1 MKKTQ
6 TIWTTMIILIIAG
19 CSGGAKQSNNGSDEL
34 FTIDVTANYPKKDF
48 ILQDF
53 FDIEYIP
60 LETTDE
66 FVSESIPLAIGDK
79 IIIVRNSQNGDIFIF
94 NRKNGK
100 GIRKINRQGQSGEEY
115 VYNYNA
121 LLDED
126 KGELIICDRKI
137 LVFDLEGNFKRSFDP
152 KKNAQLGDVTNFD
165 SESFIWRN
173 TAFDFDMDNTAIEMP
188 MFFLTSKQDG
198 SIIKEIQIPIDKR
211 KSSVIM
217 WRDGDMVYSMGP
229 RNKTIIPFKDEMI
242 LTEASSDT
250 VYKYT
255 QDHKLIPFI
264 ARTPSVQS
272 MDPEV
277 FLLPGIV
284 SDDNCF
290 MEINTKKR
298 GASDTSLM
306 LDRKTGEVF
315 QSTVYNGDYSNKQSV
330 NMFNMGKNGNPN
342 VAFWQ
347 PIPAHRLVEAYE
359 RNELKGNLKE
369 IAAKLDDDANAVIM
383 IAKYKK

>member
-1 MKKTQ
+1 MKKTH
-6 TIWTTMIILIIAG
+6 TIYTMILLVITG
-19 CSGGAKQSNNGSDEL
+19 CTGGNKQSNNGSDDF

-48 ILQDF
+48 ILQDL
-53 FDIEYIP
+53 FDVEYIP

-94 NRKNGK
+94 DRKNGK

-115 VYNYNA
+115 DYNYNA
-121 LLDED
+121 FLDED

-152 KKNAQLGDVTNFD
+152 KKDAFLGDVTNFD

-173 TAFDFDMDNTAIEMP
+173 TAFDFNIDGTAIDMP

-198 SIIKEIQIPIDKR
+198 SIIKEIQIPIEKR

-217 WRDGDMVYSMGP
+217 WRDGEMVYSMGP

-315 QSTVYNGDYSNKQSV
+315 QSTVYNGDYSNKV
-330 NMFNMGKNGNPN
+330 HVKMFNIDKSANPN
-342 VAFWQ
+342 VAFSQ
-347 PIPAHRLVEAYE
+347 SMNADRLMEAYE
-359 RNELKGNLKE
+359 KNELKGKLKE
-369 IAAKLDDDANAVIM
+369 VAEKLEDDSNAVIM
-383 IAKYKK
+383 IATYKE